1 MVRFPAKEAEV
12 FALAQQ
18 MMAEV
23 AANAAVYP
31 SPPVHNIGA
40 NAT

>member
-1 MVRFPAKEAEV
+1 MARFPSKEAEV
-12 FALAQQ
+12 FALAQE
-18 MMAEV
+18 MMTGL
-23 AANAAVYP
+23 AANAPVHP